1 MHVRS
6 MCLKSNEA
14 IEVHLVKNWLL
25 HHTGVS
31 LKAHEG
37 CLHVAKALQTNLW
50 HCTLLRHCREG
61 SFTDKGNKEIL
72 IFVKWKK
79 GLGIQRK
86 KGGMDGKDTIRSF
99 FMSLPQVWFFSLHLC
114 VHNFFCY
121 FYFIFYE
128 NRLMLILLMVQEWGR
143 TLSKCIGNKFVINI
157 NSIGARHSSS
167 IVKR

>member
-14 IEVHLVKNWLL
+14 IEVHLVKNWLF

-86 KGGMDGKDTIRSF
+86 KGRMVRTRYDHFLCRFLRYD
-99 FMSLPQVWFFSLHLC
+99 FFSLHLC

-121 FYFIFYE
+121 FHFIFYE

-143 TLSKCIGNKFVINI
+143 TLSKCIGNKFVII
-157 NSIGARHSSS
+157 FNSIGARHSSS